1 MNSLP
6 SSCDYQQPIP
16 LLPENSITYNV
27 SLNPLNGTSFSNSG
41 QIIQFQLGSRGF
53 LIPDSV
59 YLKFKCAVVNG
70 ATAGCGICCTPCYSY
85 ISKVETLFGSVSVDN
100 INSYNT
106 VANMLVNLTQDVAS
120 KYGSQLGYGYNSAT
134 STPTMEELDGRS
146 IAANTT
152 DTAFYSCPLPC
163 MITNSDKRLP
173 LFAMPNI
180 MFQLTTAN
188 LNDIIF
194 GPGGVASTISSFTL
208 SNVELV
214 YSFIDM
220 GAEVEMMVRNMGQK
234 IYIKSQ
240 SFSQSSVSVPIGT
253 SGSSNF
259 VFSQRLA
266 SIKSA
271 FVHFS
276 SGNVGNRIFD
286 ALDITTSTAGAG
298 FGGDYSITIGSVNYP
313 QKPLSTAY
321 NKAGLLQELRRAI
334 GSIYDKS
341 NSMSINTLEFSYLEN
356 FPTTYSTLTAPAKM
370 WLGFALEKLHSR
382 ALLTGISSAGTNV
395 VVNVNLQTPTILTHA
410 CNLILMYDA
419 LIEIDV
425 INKQAY
431 VKV

>member
-1 MNSLP
+1 MR
-6 SSCDYQQPIP
+6 Y
-16 LLPENSITYNV
+16 
-27 SLNPLNGTSFSNSG
+27 
-41 QIIQFQLGSRGF
+41 
-53 LIPDSV
+53 
-59 YLKFKCAVVNG
+59 KCSVVNG
-70 ATAGCGICCTPCYSY
+70 ITASGICGTPATSY
-85 ISKVETLFGSVSVDN
+85 ISKLETQFGSVSVDN
-100 INSYNT
+100 IPSYNT
-106 VANMLVNLTQDVAS
+106 VTNMLVNLTQDVAS
-120 KYGSQLGYGYNSAT
+120 KYGSQLGYGYNSVA
-134 STPTMEELDGRS
+134 STPTMEELDGRT
-146 IAANTT
+146 IGAGAT

-163 MITNSDKRLP
+163 MVTNSDKLIP

-180 MFQLTTAN
+180 TFNLTTAN
-188 LNDIIF
+188 LNDICL
-194 GPGGVASTISSFTL
+194 GSPSTITGFTI
-208 SNVELV
+208 SNCELV

-220 GAEVEMMVRNMGQK
+220 GAEVEMMIRNMGPK

-240 SFSQSSVSVPIGT
+240 SFNQASVTVPVGT
-253 SGSSNF
+253 NGSSNF

-276 SGNVGNRIFD
+276 NNGVGNKIFD
-286 ALDITTSTAGAG
+286 AVDIMTNTAGAG
-298 FGGDYSITIGSVNYP
+298 NGGEVSITIGSVNYP

-321 NKAGLLQELRRAI
+321 NKAGILQELRRAI

-341 NSMSINTLEFSYLEN
+341 NSMSINSLEFSYLETAV
-356 FPTTYSTLTAPAKM
+356 TTLNAPGKL
-370 WLGFALEKLHSR
+370 WFGFALEKLHSR

-395 VVNVNLQTPTILTHA
+395 VVNVNFQTATTLSHA